1 MLHYE
6 RFHWKSTELPTDP
19 SEVSYLRLLLMLAK
33 IHKRTVFMGKV
44 NIQEAK
50 KKKKKKEI
58 KERHTQKI
66 NFYGILQTLHLA
78 QSIKSKQ
85 NHHGI

>member
-50 KKKKKKEI
+50 KKKEKK
-58 KERHTQKI
+58 R
-66 NFYGILQTLHLA
+66 N
-78 QSIKSKQ
+78 
-85 NHHGI
+85 

>member
-58 KERHTQKI
+58 KEKTHTKNQFLWNSADTALSTVYKI
-66 NFYGILQTLHLA
+66 
-78 QSIKSKQ
+78 
-85 NHHGI
+85 